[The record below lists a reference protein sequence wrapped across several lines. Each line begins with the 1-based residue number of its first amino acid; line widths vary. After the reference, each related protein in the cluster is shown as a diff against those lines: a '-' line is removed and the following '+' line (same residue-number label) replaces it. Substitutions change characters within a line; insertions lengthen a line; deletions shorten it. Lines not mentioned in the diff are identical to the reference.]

1 VTAATIQQNK
11 QNARRRLPWI
21 LAIIWIALVII
32 LIVWIISAGG
42 LRAFWDKISAKYFV
56 AFLILAGTTF
66 GLHFGT
72 KYVYTRFV
80 PDAESPGLWALV
92 VGEDK
97 RGSTSKLQA
106 LLWTYAIV
114 FALLSILFNSGIDGF
129 LKDGLQPEYLLL
141 LGSPAAAAVL
151 SKYFTVTKLQD
162 GTIVK
167 EPAADDP
174 LPTQALVDV
183 LTNDK
188 GRADLFDF
196 QYFLFTVVGL
206 LYFFVAFCPHPEQGL
221 PDLPETLVALTS
233 ASAAG
238 YLTKKGLES
247 DVKPTI
253 TAVIPANR
261 IDFDQDHELV
271 VNGFSFGEVDSKVP
285 PTNAIL
291 LGGKPLTIGQWTN
304 EQIRAQLPANKTA
317 ARNEGYNLGGD
328 PVDVVVRDRYGRLS
342 EPWRDRIELIP

>member
-1 VTAATIQQNK
+1 V
-11 QNARRRLPWI
+11 I
-21 LAIIWIALVII
+21 LVVFGLALIII
-32 LIVWIISAGG
+32 LIIWVNSAGG
-42 LRAFWDKISAKYFV
+42 LADFWDKTSAKYFV

-72 KYVYTRFV
+72 KYIYRRFV
-80 PDAESPGLWALV
+80 PDGESPGFWSLV

-97 RGSTSKLQA
+97 RGSTSKFQA

-114 FALLSILFNSGIDGF
+114 FALLAILFNSGIDGF
-129 LKDGLQPEYLLL
+129 LEDGLQPEYLLL

-174 LPTQALVDV
+174 LPTQAFVDV
-183 LTNDK
+183 LTDDK

-206 LYFFVAFCPHPEQGL
+206 VYFFVAFWPNPEKGL
-221 PDLPETLVALTS
+221 PVLPETLVALTS
-233 ASAAG
+233 ASVAG

-261 IDFDQDHELV
+261 IDFDQDQVLV
-271 VNGFSFGEVDSKVP
+271 VNGFGFGEPDTKDP
-285 PTNAIL
+285 PTNAVL
-291 LGGKPLTIGQWTN
+291 LGGKPLPVEAGQWKN
-304 EQIRAQLPANKTA
+304 ERIQAQLPGSKAAAQTA
-317 ARNEGYNLGGD
+317 GYTLGGD

-342 EPWRDRIELIP
+342 EAWRDRIELVP